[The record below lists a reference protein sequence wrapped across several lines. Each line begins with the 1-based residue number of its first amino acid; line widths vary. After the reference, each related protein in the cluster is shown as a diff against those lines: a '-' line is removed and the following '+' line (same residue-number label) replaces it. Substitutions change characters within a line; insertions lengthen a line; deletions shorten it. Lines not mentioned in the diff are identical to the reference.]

1 MNINDIMIRDMEAER
16 RREEAERREA
26 EKNIDDGCSIL
37 WGVIAMWLAVLA
49 AALFTA
55 FEAGIWYQSRQELRE
70 TTREFESGDWYT
82 AQK

>member
-1 MNINDIMIRDMEAER
+1 MNINDIMIRDMKAEC

-26 EKNIDDGCSIL
+26 EKNIDDGCSIP

-55 FEAGIWYQSRQELRE
+55 FEAGIWYQSRQESLDA
-70 TTREFESGDWYT
+70 TRELEAAHFYT
-82 AQK
+82 AQN